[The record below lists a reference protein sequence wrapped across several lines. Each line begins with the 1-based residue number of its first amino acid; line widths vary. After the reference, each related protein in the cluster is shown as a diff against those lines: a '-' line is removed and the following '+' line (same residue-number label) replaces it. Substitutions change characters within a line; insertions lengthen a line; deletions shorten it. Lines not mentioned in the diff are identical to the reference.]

1 MLAAPIEIAAPIMRR
16 RRLRA
21 GLAAIMSEF
30 LQANGFK
37 FAGRSVRPWSQ
48 SAPEQAFG
56 ASISAGHFG
65 EKPAA

>member
-1 MLAAPIEIAAPIMRR
+1 
-16 RRLRA
+16 
-21 GLAAIMSEF
+21 
-30 LQANGFK
+30 K